1 MIYLNKETI
10 KDKIYACWIGKNIGG
25 TMGAPYE
32 GQRDMQNIS
41 GFVTEKG
48 MSLPNDDLDLQLV
61 WLHAM
66 EQEGPY
72 KMSSNIL
79 GEYWISYI
87 PPHWN
92 EYGIGKA
99 NLKIGL
105 LPPLSGEI
113 DNDKWK
119 HSNGA
124 WIRSE
129 IWACLTPGF
138 VDIVKKYAYMDACV
152 DHGYGE
158 GTYAEIF
165 TASLECAAFTNRN
178 IKEIIDYALKQIPE
192 DCRVAKAVKLVIDS
206 YDRGV
211 DWKITRNLLVE
222 QSADI
227 GWFQAPAN
235 VGFVI
240 LGLLY
245 GEGDFKKSMIYAIN
259 CGDDTDCTGATVGA
273 FLGLLYGTQGI
284 PSDWSAHIGDN
295 IQTIAVDGS
304 NLQLAKT
311 CTELTDRILKMMP
324 TVFKANGVDMEFT
337 EGEHDLS
344 TPYRNGWVKNYWKF
358 PLSEYLSQ
366 SPYSYDG
373 GNFVHMNARVVFE
386 KRPSVKPGESIQAK
400 IILYNLL
407 ADPRRLFFKVHLPE
421 GWSTDNYQRNLLMK
435 REMHIAHEWDVTIT
449 AGENVE
455 PVNRVIVEVTG
466 CSRAVPALIPIT
478 ILG

>member
-1 MIYLNKETI
+1 
-10 KDKIYACWIGKNIGG
+10 
-25 TMGAPYE
+25 E

-227 GWFQAPAN
+227 GWF
-235 VGFVI
+235 
-240 LGLLY
+240 
-245 GEGDFKKSMIYAIN
+245 
-259 CGDDTDCTGATVGA
+259 
-273 FLGLLYGTQGI
+273 
-284 PSDWSAHIGDN
+284 
-295 IQTIAVDGS
+295 
-304 NLQLAKT
+304 
-311 CTELTDRILKMMP
+311 
-324 TVFKANGVDMEFT
+324 
-337 EGEHDLS
+337 
-344 TPYRNGWVKNYWKF
+344 
-358 PLSEYLSQ
+358 
-366 SPYSYDG
+366 
-373 GNFVHMNARVVFE
+373 
-386 KRPSVKPGESIQAK
+386 
-400 IILYNLL
+400 
-407 ADPRRLFFKVHLPE
+407 
-421 GWSTDNYQRNLLMK
+421 
-435 REMHIAHEWDVTIT
+435 
-449 AGENVE
+449 
-455 PVNRVIVEVTG
+455 
-466 CSRAVPALIPIT
+466 
-478 ILG
+478 